1 MTSAALPLLALL
13 AAAPAAGP
21 SPQIVDRVAGLVNG
35 EVITLSELAER
46 AGPALLKAEQL
57 SPGPERDQAQSAAL
71 KRAFEDVIAERL
83 LQSKAAELQLE
94 ATEQQI
100 DEAVEDIKKRNNFDE
115 PALDRALKEQGL
127 DRATFRANVKREY
140 DAFLVLQY
148 QVRAKVKVSDDDLRN
163 YYQSHPQEF
172 GGEDE
177 VKVRHIFLPVPDNA
191 TKAQEAKVQEQM
203 TRVLQRLKTGEDFAA
218 VAREVSKGPSAAE
231 GGDLGWL
238 RRGTIEKALE
248 DAAFALKAGELSKP
262 VRAGPGLH
270 VFKVEER
277 RVAGEKSFEDAKEEI
292 RAHLV
297 DQQAGTYRTQL
308 IAELR
313 RDALIEPKLPE
324 LQK

>member
-1 MTSAALPLLALL
+1 LISALPLLALL
-13 AAAPAAGP
+13 AAAPADK
-21 SPQIVDRVAGLVNG
+21 PQIVDRVAALVNG
-35 EVITLSELAER
+35 EVVTLSELAER
-46 AGPALLKAEQL
+46 AGPALMKADQL
-57 SPGPERDQAQSAAL
+57 PVGAERESAQTAAL
-71 KRAFEDVIAERL
+71 KRAFDDVVAERL

-94 ATEQQI
+94 ATEAQV
-100 DEAVEDIKKRNNFDE
+100 DEAVEDIKRRNSFDDA
-115 PALDRALKEQGL
+115 ALERALKEQGI

-148 QVRAKVKVSDDDLRN
+148 QVRSKVKVSDDDLRN

-177 VKVRHIFLPVPDNA
+177 VKVRHIFLPMPEGA
-191 TKAQEAKVQEQM
+191 TKAQEAKVEDQM
-203 TRVLQRLKTGEDFAA
+203 NRVLQRLKTGEDFGA

-238 RRGTIEKALE
+238 RRGTIDKALE
-248 DAAFALKAGELSKP
+248 DTAFALQAGQLSQP

-270 VFKVEER
+270 LFKVEER

-297 DQQAGTYRTQL
+297 DQQAGTYRQQL

-313 RDALIEPKLPE
+313 RDALIEAKLPE
-324 LQK
+324 LAQ